1 MALWEE
7 LERVA
12 AVASGFAEADEA
24 LAGVL
29 AAEPGPGRRVY
40 LCAFERGAER
50 SWLALD
56 AAGAPL
62 EDRLQVRE
70 AATITALCELAADT
84 AGGGDLDELR
94 RRLVAVRL
102 RENPPG
108 IDEAEEAALGLERV
122 VGAPP
127 RVATPAYLDDVG
139 AATRRLE
146 LALGE
151 DASPFA
157 AAMKQAVAT
166 VESLADEV
174 EATYKRSLV

>member
-1 MALWEE
+1 MALQEE
-7 LERVA
+7 LDRVA
-12 AVASGFAEADEA
+12 AVAAAFAEPGEEV
-24 LAGVL
+24 AGVL

-40 LCAFERGAER
+40 LCAFHRGDER

-56 AAGAPL
+56 AAGSPL
-62 EDRLQVRE
+62 EGRLEVRE
-70 AATITALCELAADT
+70 AVSITALCELAADT

-94 RRLVAVRL
+94 RQLVSLRL

-108 IDEAEEAALGLERV
+108 IDEAEEAALGLERA

-127 RVATPAYLDDVG
+127 RLATPAYLDDVG

-151 DASPFA
+151 DGSPFA
-157 AAMKQAVAT
+157 AAMNDAVGT
-166 VESLADEV
+166 VHSLADEV
-174 EATYKRSLV
+174 EATYKRTLV

>member
-1 MALWEE
+1 MPLREE

-12 AVASGFAEADEA
+12 ALAAGFAEAGEE
-24 LAGVL
+24 LVGVL
-29 AAEPGPGRRVY
+29 AAEPAPGRRVY
-40 LCAFERGAER
+40 LCAFQHGERR

-62 EDRLQVRE
+62 EGRLDVRE
-70 AATITALCELAADT
+70 AASITALCELAADT

-94 RRLVAVRL
+94 RQLVALRL

-127 RVATPAYLDDVG
+127 RLATPAYLDAVG

-157 AAMKQAVAT
+157 AAMKHAVGT
-166 VESLADEV
+166 VESVADEV
-174 EATYKRSLV
+174 EAAYKRALV